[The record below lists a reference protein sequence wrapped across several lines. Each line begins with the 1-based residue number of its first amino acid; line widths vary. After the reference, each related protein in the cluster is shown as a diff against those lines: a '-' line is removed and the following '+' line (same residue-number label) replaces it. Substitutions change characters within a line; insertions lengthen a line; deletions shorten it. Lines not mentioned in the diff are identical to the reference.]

1 MNKKSKKKSNTKRKR
16 NTKKITKITKKHQ
29 KTKKMTKGGQPSEI
43 ENYKLKISEIG
54 KQCIE
59 NIQLIHGIP
68 HLDILNNELDKIN
81 KFLEEL
87 LKEINSN
94 LSISTNEELYSYIK
108 SIYEKYGLKLYHF
121 NDNTKYSTSSLLFIN
136 ILENEISLMKKMIDL
151 VNEINYIPESHEI
164 KTIKERYENVCNEF
178 ASKLPC
184 LEQFV
189 TTIYPR
195 VIKPLEAVVEK
206 YNNNDKYINKN
217 VNNVNE
223 IMNINDFH
231 YDGDFNKHYN
241 PTYELPNYILL
252 SLLSFRKSLCN
263 NNNDCEN
270 NNVLITKSYNENN
283 YKQYLEFIH
292 FFNNEKYKTI
302 GIDWN
307 ELKKIFNSYQLDL
320 PNTSEFLNEKMC
332 CLHELNDRQQQ
343 IIGGKKR
350 QRK

>member
-1 MNKKSKKKSNTKRKR
+1 MKIDTKRKR
-16 NTKKITKITKKHQ
+16 NTKRKTNTKN
-29 KTKKMTKGGQPSEI
+29 KKMTIKGGQPSEI
-43 ENYKLKISEIG
+43 ENYKFKISEIG

-59 NIQLIHGIP
+59 NIQFIHGIP
-68 HLDILNNELDKIN
+68 HLVILNNELDKI
-81 KFLEEL
+81 KFFLEQL
-87 LKEINSN
+87 LKEIHSK
-94 LSISTNEELYSYIK
+94 STNEELYSYIK
-108 SIYEKYGLKLYHF
+108 SIYEKDDLKLYHF
-121 NDNTKYSTSSLLFIN
+121 NNYTKHSTSSLLFIN

-151 VNEINYIPESHEI
+151 INQINIPESPEI
-164 KTIKERYENVCNEF
+164 KNIKERYENVSNEF

-206 YNNNDKYINKN
+206 YNDKYINNEN

-231 YDGDFNKHYN
+231 YDGDFYKHYN
-241 PTYELPNYILL
+241 PTYDLPNYILL

-263 NNNDCEN
+263 NNNDCEKN
-270 NNVLITKSYNENN
+270 NELITKSYNENN
-283 YKQYLEFIH
+283 YKQYLEFIR

-307 ELKKIFNSYQLDL
+307 ELKNIFNSYQLDL
-320 PNTSEFLNEKMC
+320 PNTSDFLNEKMC

-343 IIGGKKR
+343 IVGGKKL

>member
-1 MNKKSKKKSNTKRKR
+1 MKKNTKR
-16 NTKKITKITKKHQ
+16 NTKKKRNTKNKKTTKK
-29 KTKKMTKGGQPSEI
+29 GGWSI

-54 KQCIE
+54 KTCIE
-59 NIQLIHGIP
+59 NIKLIHNIP
-68 HLDILNNELDKIN
+68 HLNILNNELDKIN
-81 KFLEEL
+81 LFLEEL
-87 LKEINSN
+87 LEEIKSM
-94 LSISTNEELYSYIK
+94 SISTNEELYSYIK
-108 SIYEKYGLKLYHF
+108 SIYEKHDLKLFHF

-136 ILENEISLMKKMIDL
+136 ILENEISLMKKMIDS
-151 VNEINYIPESHEI
+151 VNQIDIPESPEI

-195 VIKPLEAVVEK
+195 VIKPIEAVLEK
-206 YNNNDKYINKN
+206 NNKIVNN

-231 YDGDFNKHYN
+231 YDGDFNKNYN

-307 ELKKIFNSYQLDL
+307 ELKNIFNSYQVDI
-320 PNTSEFLNEKMC
+320 PNTSDFINEKMC
-332 CLHELNDRQQQ
+332 CLHELSDRQQQ
-343 IIGGKKR
+343 IVGGKKR
-350 QRK
+350 RK